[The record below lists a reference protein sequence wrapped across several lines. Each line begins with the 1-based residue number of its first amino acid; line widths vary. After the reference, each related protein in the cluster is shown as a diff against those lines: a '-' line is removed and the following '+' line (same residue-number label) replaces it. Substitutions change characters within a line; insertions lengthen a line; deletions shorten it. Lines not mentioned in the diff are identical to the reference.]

1 MKKLILAALA
11 ITSIST
17 FAIRPPVVEISGDNG
32 GRLDG
37 KAWSSKELKG
47 KVHVLFYVDPDEKDL
62 NNHASEALAKEKF
75 DLKKYSSVAIIN
87 MDATW
92 LPNSILEGALEDKQ
106 KKYPNTLYVKDLEKV
121 IVKKWDGIVKDDD
134 SNILVFDKAGN
145 LIFKING
152 KASKDQ
158 IKEMIALIKNSL

>member
-1 MKKLILAALA
+1 MNLKKIIVVALF
-11 ITSIST
+11 ST
-17 FAIRPPVVEISGDNG
+17 LTLAIRPPVVELSGDNG

-37 KAWSSKELKG
+37 KAWSSSELKG

-62 NNHASEALAKEKF
+62 NNEASEALAAENF
-75 DLKKYSSVAIIN
+75 DRSRYGSIAVIN

-92 LPNSILEGALEDKQ
+92 LPNSILEGALEKKQ
-106 KKYPNTLYVKDLEKV
+106 KKYPHTLYVKDLEKI

-134 SNILVFDKAGN
+134 SNILVFDKGGN

-152 KASKDQ
+152 KAKVAQ
-158 IKEMIALIKNSL
+158 VKEMIKLIKKNM

>member
-17 FAIRPPVVEISGDNG
+17 FAMRPPVVEISGDNG

-145 LIFKING
+145 LIYKING

>member
-1 MKKLILAALA
+1 MKKLILGALLLSSVA
-11 ITSIST
+11 S

-32 GRLDG
+32 GRLNG
-37 KAWSSKELKG
+37 NAWSSKELKG

-62 NNHASEALAKEKF
+62 NNHASEALAAEKF
-75 DLKKYSSVAIIN
+75 DLKKYASVAVIN

-121 IVKKWDGIVKDDD
+121 VVKKWDGIVKDDD
-134 SNILVFDKAGN
+134 SNIIVFDKAGN
-145 LIFKING
+145 IIYKING
-152 KASKDQ
+152 KASDKQ
-158 IKEMIALIKNSL
+158 VKEMISLIKNNL